1 MNESDDYKEAL
12 ADYKILASKVKE
24 LILATA
30 SAPEVSTLRILLKQL
45 AISIYD
51 FDMQVKFMVKE
62 FPEFSTSQ
70 EATDRLFSENMVL
83 LTTTLEQYKKV
94 SDSKPN

>member
-1 MNESDDYKEAL
+1 MTESDSYKEAL
-12 ADYKILASKVKE
+12 VDYKLLASKVKE

-30 SAPEVSTLRILLKQL
+30 SASEVSVLRVLLKQL

-70 EATDRLFSENMVL
+70 EATDRLLSENMIL
-83 LTTTLEQYKKV
+83 LKTTLEQYKKV
-94 SDSKPN
+94 SDSKSN